1 VSLPACAPILISR
14 GLHRHFPRAPMRTP
28 PFLALLATA
37 TLAAPQQKPPA
48 PAVPVEVTKP
58 YKLNLRTEEELTLPD
73 LDGKPRALYA
83 AHPNQPLVLVF
94 WGYKDP
100 VSLHYAPKLAELA
113 KTYAGQAGF
122 YLVDSNHDELV
133 SGGDALG
140 KLREVLAREK
150 VTLPVL
156 IDHDSK
162 LADDFGATANGQ
174 VYLIDGNKFLRYHG
188 GIDDDPRGERAKEKI
203 EVRPW
208 LENALKQ
215 VLAGERPKENWTRP
229 SGRPIKRPPKAG
241 VPAGSPK
248 K

>member
-1 VSLPACAPILISR
+1 ML
-14 GLHRHFPRAPMRTP
+14 
-28 PFLALLATA
+28 LALLLAP
-37 TLAAPQQKPPA
+37 LAAPQQTPPA
-48 PAVPVEVTKP
+48 PAVPVEVVKP

-73 LDGKPRALYA
+73 LDGKAHALYA
-83 AHPNQPLVLVF
+83 AHPNQPIVLVF

-100 VSLHYAPKLAELA
+100 VSLHYAPLLAELA
-113 KTYAGQAGF
+113 RAHAGKAGF

-156 IDHDSK
+156 IDHDQR

-174 VYLIDGNKFLRYHG
+174 AFLLDGNKFLRYHG
-188 GIDDDPRGERAKEKI
+188 GIDDDPRGERARDKI

-208 LENALKQ
+208 LANALGQ

-229 SGRPIKRPPKAG
+229 AGRPIKRAPKAG
-241 VPAGSPK
+241 VPAGAPRK
-248 K
+248 